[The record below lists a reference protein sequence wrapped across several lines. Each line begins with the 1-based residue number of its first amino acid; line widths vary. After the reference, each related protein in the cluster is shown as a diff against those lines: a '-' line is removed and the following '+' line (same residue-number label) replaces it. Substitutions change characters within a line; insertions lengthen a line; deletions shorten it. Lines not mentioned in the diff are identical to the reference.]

1 MSSRIVRHGGREP
14 GSEAC
19 ASETCASV
27 TCASVSPGTASPQS
41 VSRARAR
48 AGKASWWRYA
58 MVGLVACSGLVS
70 GGIPAATGDVNP
82 TGVWQVVD
90 YFATDP
96 ATGAVT
102 HPFGE
107 NPIGS
112 AIYTAKGQMSVLVAG
127 SHRVPSTG
135 TGARRAEERAG
146 LFDGLYAYT
155 GTYTV
160 KGDAVTIHVE
170 SAWQPDWVGTEKTR
184 TLKLNHDLLSIVT
197 APMTSPVDGKTYI
210 STTTFRRV
218 E

>member
-1 MSSRIVRHGGREP
+1 MFPMSS
-14 GSEAC
+14 GSL
-19 ASETCASV
+19 
-27 TCASVSPGTASPQS
+27 
-41 VSRARAR
+41 RR
-48 AGKASWWRYA
+48 WRYT
-58 MVGLVACSGLVS
+58 VLGLAACSGLVS
-70 GGIPAATGDVNP
+70 AAADVNP
-82 TGVWQVVD
+82 TGVWEVVD
-90 YFATDP
+90 YTATDP

-102 HPFGE
+102 YPFGT

-112 AIYTAKGQMSVLVAG
+112 AIYTAKGHMSVFVAG

-135 TGARRAEERAG
+135 AGAKRAEERSE

-160 KGDAVTIHVE
+160 KGNVVTIQVE

-184 TLKLNHDLLSIVT
+184 TLKLDHDVLSIVT

-210 STTTFRRV
+210 STTSFRRV

>member
-1 MSSRIVRHGGREP
+1 M
-14 GSEAC
+14 
-19 ASETCASV
+19 
-27 TCASVSPGTASPQS
+27 
-41 VSRARAR
+41 
-48 AGKASWWRYA
+48 WWRNA
-58 MVGLVACSGLVS
+58 ALALIACSGLVVS
-70 GGIPAATGDVNP
+70 VTVAAVTGDVNP
-82 TGVWQVVD
+82 TGVWKVVD

-112 AIYTAKGQMSVLVAG
+112 AIYTAKGHMSVLVAG
-127 SHRVPSTG
+127 SHRVPSTVA
-135 TGARRAEERAG
+135 GAKRAQERAE
-146 LFDGLYAYT
+146 LFDGLYAYS

-160 KGDAVTIHVE
+160 KGNAVTIHVE

-184 TLKLNHDLLSIVT
+184 TLKLDHDMLSIVT

>member
-1 MSSRIVRHGGREP
+1 MGWRSVDLGDAIRGRSGAGGVSGGRLRFGRARWLRWP
-14 GSEAC
+14 RAAVGFAAC
-19 ASETCASV
+19 A
-27 TCASVSPGTASPQS
+27 
-41 VSRARAR
+41 
-48 AGKASWWRYA
+48 
-58 MVGLVACSGLVS
+58 GLVA
-70 GGIPAATGDVNP
+70 AASSAAITGAMGNVNP
-82 TGVWQVVD
+82 TGAWKVVD

-96 ATGAVT
+96 ATGLVT

-107 NPIGS
+107 SPIGS

-135 TGARRAEERAG
+135 TGAQRAQERAE

-160 KGDAVTIHVE
+160 KGNAVTIHVE

-184 TLKLNHDLLSIVT
+184 TLKLDHDKLSIVT
-197 APMTSPVDGKTYI
+197 APMKSPVDGKTYI

>member
-1 MSSRIVRHGGREP
+1 MELRDVDLGNVDQGSTALARSSR
-14 GSEAC
+14 GSSIQ
-19 ASETCASV
+19 AS
-27 TCASVSPGTASPQS
+27 
-41 VSRARAR
+41 ARATS
-48 AGKASWWRYA
+48 AGWLRYA
-58 MVGLVACSGLVS
+58 VVALVACAGLVS
-70 GGIPAATGDVNP
+70 GAVSAAATGDVNP

-107 NPIGS
+107 SPIGS
-112 AIYTAKGQMSVLVAG
+112 AIYTAKGHMSVLVSG

-135 TGARRAEERAG
+135 TGAKRAQERAE

-155 GTYTV
+155 GTYAV
-160 KGDAVTIHVE
+160 KGNAVTIHVE
-170 SAWQPDWVGTEKTR
+170 SAWQPDWVGTDKTR
-184 TLKLNHDLLSIVT
+184 TLKLDHGILSIVT